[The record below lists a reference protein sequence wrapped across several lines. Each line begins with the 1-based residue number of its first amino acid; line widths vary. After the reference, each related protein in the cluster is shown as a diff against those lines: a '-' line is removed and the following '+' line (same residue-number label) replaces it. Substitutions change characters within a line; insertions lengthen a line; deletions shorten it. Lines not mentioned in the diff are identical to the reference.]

1 MLKKF
6 FKDVNKKQAISW
18 ALYDFANSSY
28 FLIIVSFIFSIYFK
42 EIIAPSNG
50 DFWWGFAVSISVFL
64 GGITTPI
71 IGAISDKYHKKKS
84 KLILFSTIAMI
95 GTALLYFSG
104 PNLFVLSMLIF
115 MATNFCVEV
124 SQTLYDSFLNQVSTK
139 ETKGR
144 ISGLGY
150 AFGYLGG
157 IVSMLI
163 LKPVYESQ
171 ALHNLTFPLTA
182 MIFFLFALPSF
193 IFIKEK
199 PKKISKESFFQ
210 KLKHSFKSVF
220 KTIKQVKKHKKIAW
234 FLVAFYLMNDGLA
247 TLFAFVSIYAK
258 NTLSFSISEIA
269 IILLLIQAIAFPAT
283 IFFGWLSDKKGHK
296 KILLATLFIW
306 CFIVLATSLANSKII
321 FYIIAIFTGM
331 VVGSGQSVARAWFID
346 IIPRNKLN
354 QFFGFNG
361 FANKIAALTGP
372 LVFGTISV
380 LTGSQRIAMA
390 SLLIYFIASL
400 LIFYKIKE

>member
-1 MLKKF
+1 
-6 FKDVNKKQAISW
+6 
-18 ALYDFANSSY
+18 
-28 FLIIVSFIFSIYFK
+28 
-42 EIIAPSNG
+42 
-50 DFWWGFAVSISVFL
+50 
-64 GGITTPI
+64 
-71 IGAISDKYHKKKS
+71 
-84 KLILFSTIAMI
+84 
-95 GTALLYFSG
+95 
-104 PNLFVLSMLIF
+104 

-163 LKPVYESQ
+163 LKPIYESQ
-171 ALHNLTFPLTA
+171 SLHNLTFPLTA
-182 MIFFLFALPSF
+182 IIFLIFALPSF
-193 IFIKEK
+193 FFIKEK
-199 PKKISKESFFQ
+199 TKNIPKESFL
-210 KLKHSFKSVF
+210 KRLKHSFASVF

-234 FLVAFYLMNDGLA
+234 FLLAFYLMNDGLA

-269 IILLLIQAIAFPAT
+269 IILLLIQIIAFPAT
-283 IFFGWLSDKKGHK
+283 IFFGWLSDRKGHK
-296 KILLATLFIW
+296 KILVATLIIW
-306 CFIVLATSLANSKII
+306 CLIVLATSLANSKII

-346 IIPRNKLN
+346 IIPKNKLN

-380 LTGSQRIAMA
+380 LTGSQRTAMA
-390 SLLIYFIASL
+390 SLLIYFITSL
-400 LIFYKIKE
+400 IIFYKIKE